1 MENKEPKPKGL
12 LPRMELLVIGIL
24 LISFLFWGI
33 TRCSNNRR
41 EMNEVEIVAVDSSQI
56 IQAAADSVKAAE
68 NLQPSFKPEYYTRLF
83 VTIDG
88 LNLRAEPELEGE
100 LLVKLPLYE
109 TVYFMNEV
117 TDSTFQI
124 NLGKEVA
131 DEPWVKVRSK
141 KGHIGWVYGAGV
153 DYYKYKRAG
162 VE

>member
-1 MENKEPKPKGL
+1 
-12 LPRMELLVIGIL
+12 
-24 LISFLFWGI
+24 
-33 TRCSNNRR
+33 
-41 EMNEVEIVAVDSSQI
+41 MNEVEIVAVDSSQI
-56 IQAAADSVKAAE
+56 VQAAADSAKAAE

-88 LNLRAEPELEGE
+88 LNLRDKPDLEGE

-124 NLGKEVA
+124 SLGKETA

-141 KGHIGWVYGAGV
+141 KGHVGWVYGAGV
-153 DYYKYKRAG
+153 DYYKYKRSG